1 MTFSVLELSEL
12 LEVSKPTVSRA
23 IKELEKEGQIK
34 PQRQGAE
41 DSKNKKLLLSDD
53 DVIKIIKLI
62 KPTEFEKIIETNRKI
77 AEYFATKAKRSDT
90 ESEKSDTKAD
100 QSDSEKNKE
109 QQNNSLII
117 EILRKELEDK
127 QKTIES
133 LTEQNKMLITSNAY
147 LSKLLEDKGD
157 HTVQEGEFTEVKADQ
172 QKEEPAAPADQ
183 TDQQPPKK
191 TIWERLK
198 ALFS

>member
-1 MTFSVLELSEL
+1 M
-12 LEVSKPTVSRA
+12 
-23 IKELEKEGQIK
+23 
-34 PQRQGAE
+34 
-41 DSKNKKLLLSDD
+41 
-53 DVIKIIKLI
+53 
-62 KPTEFEKIIETNRKI
+62 
-77 AEYFATKAKRSDT
+77 
-90 ESEKSDTKAD
+90 
-100 QSDSEKNKE
+100 
-109 QQNNSLII
+109 
-117 EILRKELEDK
+117 RKELEDK

-172 QKEEPAAPADQ
+172 QTEEPAAPADQ
-183 TDQQPPKK
+183 TDQQPLKK